1 MWRAPICHHDT
12 HTPRELLVQA
22 HSRISFSWNREDDR
36 QLCVHAKK
44 CQQFSTITDVAE
56 ERWRL
61 LLTEINCP
69 ASASSLG
76 NRPIILFVGQLDFT
90 TVSKRSSWKSGHY
103 NFNDKPTF
111 IRVTL
116 ALACVFDSKF
126 PSHKERDLKFFHG
139 RLSLLTHPLPPPP
152 LKKHGLL
159 LCQEP
164 PLRTD
169 FEPGALSNSSFIT
182 LRRSIMTVKLVSCL
196 NHMLTIIFLGHVPC
210 SFLVWFQSIHLWAC
224 CGTIF
229 SIQEYRHFLWPFEL
243 YSPWKK
249 ASIHR
254 EEGGG
259 GLAKVPGPSPTP
271 VLASLQAALPLHI
284 FRIELILHDSQ
295 LRFWNTCL
303 AFSSFLSPWAISL
316 WTCCLACCSFLNP
329 SSILRTIFCL
339 KLSSFL
345 RVPSVSKPSSIWIPS
360 NLQIRTVAMFFSIH
374 FKVCT
379 QDFSRFRTRCCRFF
393 LLELSWKEKKF
404 NKHVGIRRFSFK
416 TGASVEHVIWC
427 TPREASCEV
436 IQVRADGTYKW
447 MSNKSVVSIFN
458 RPSCGTSRAFGWHKA
473 RTTLFVPPQLCVIL
487 FRFLFNWVNFILDE
501 CGFWWKM
508 RLVLMKLV
516 FDEMSRWNWIL
527 MKFFFFFRNTFFM
540 KVDVDFFHH
549 TAENHQSHIDETV
562 LVDERGF
569 DERVFSRCSTT
580 SRSVSTSGHLSS
592 PTEMQV
598 RREHCRVVL
607 LDRHG
612 SIWTRQ
618 TSMNGGNV
626 VRRGNRLSPLQ
637 QDAKEEASQVHR
649 QVVALPQRI
658 RLRNR
663 GIQLSKT
670 SIATTNRANVDGNR
684 LIVRERPLIIS
695 WGIDRGACEL
705 IDTDLRVTQSDGSHA
720 KSKTYCEQEGHG
732 SEQRSTREVASCL
745 DHTVGNV
752 SEVML

>member
-1 MWRAPICHHDT
+1 MWPYNWNPQDLRITSASRIHLGRFHLLVSITVDTSHWAPRCRPRLYIVISAPHWSRQRHRIFGPCSTSLPYHFGDILVECLMYIEIFLALLSIHGSKENDCTSLLKSPRSLRMLLCGEPQFATMT
-12 HTPRELLVQA
+12 HTHPGNFWFR
-22 HSRISFSWNREDDR
+22 HIPGSRFPEIKKMTGS
-36 QLCVHAKK
+36 CACAKK

-169 FEPGALSNSSFIT
+169 FEPGALSNSSHIT

-284 FRIELILHDSQ
+284 FRFLNSSFTIVSSVFGTPVLHF
-295 LRFWNTCL
+295 LRFW
-303 AFSSFLSPWAISL
+303 A
-316 WTCCLACCSFLNP
+316 
-329 SSILRTIFCL
+329 R
-339 KLSSFL
+339 
-345 RVPSVSKPSSIWIPS
+345 
-360 NLQIRTVAMFFSIH
+360 
-374 FKVCT
+374 
-379 QDFSRFRTRCCRFF
+379 
-393 LLELSWKEKKF
+393 ELSHFE
-404 NKHVGIRRFSFK
+404 
-416 TGASVEHVIWC
+416 
-427 TPREASCEV
+427 P
-436 IQVRADGTYKW
+436 
-447 MSNKSVVSIFN
+447 VV
-458 RPSCGTSRAFGWHKA
+458 
-473 RTTLFVPPQLCVIL
+473 L
-487 FRFLFNWVNFILDE
+487 
-501 CGFWWKM
+501 
-508 RLVLMKLV
+508 
-516 FDEMSRWNWIL
+516 
-527 MKFFFFFRNTFFM
+527 
-540 KVDVDFFHH
+540 
-549 TAENHQSHIDETV
+549 
-562 LVDERGF
+562 
-569 DERVFSRCSTT
+569 
-580 SRSVSTSGHLSS
+580 
-592 PTEMQV
+592 
-598 RREHCRVVL
+598 RVVL
-607 LDRHG
+607 SWIL
-612 SIWTRQ
+612 
-618 TSMNGGNV
+618 
-626 VRRGNRLSPLQ
+626 
-637 QDAKEEASQVHR
+637 
-649 QVVALPQRI
+649 LP
-658 RLRNR
+658 
-663 GIQLSKT
+663 
-670 SIATTNRANVDGNR
+670 
-684 LIVRERPLIIS
+684 S
-695 WGIDRGACEL
+695 WGPFSL
-705 IDTDLRVTQSDGSHA
+705 
-720 KSKTYCEQEGHG
+720 
-732 SEQRSTREVASCL
+732 
-745 DHTVGNV
+745 
-752 SEVML
+752 